1 MTAARHKAA
10 VEHVKTRRLARYAAP
25 ALAAALV
32 TSTVVGASV
41 AAIDSSP
48 QHAAAGRVSQ
58 HVTGTPADRL
68 AEREQSVSRAAR
80 RVTLE
85 ERPEAVGH
93 RFSTV
98 ALNVRT
104 EPTEKAKVVTVLDI
118 GSKVAITGET
128 KNGFA
133 EIVRD
138 RKSFW
143 VSGEFLAK
151 TKPKPEPEEV
161 EESEPGLAV
170 GNCTAAPPSG
180 VTSSAMAV
188 FNAVCPRFPTITS
201 YGGYRGDGEHSD
213 GRAIDI
219 MVSGEL
225 GWDVANYLLAN
236 ASEFGL
242 YDIIYSQRIWTAE
255 RSSEGWRP
263 MSDRGSTTAN
273 HYDHVHV
280 KVY

>member
-48 QHAAAGRVSQ
+48 QHAAAGRISQ

-93 RFSTV
+93 RFTTV

-104 EPTEKAKVVTVLDI
+104 EPSEKAKVVTVLDI
-118 GSKVAITGET
+118 ASKVAITGET

-133 EIVRD
+133 EIVRE

-151 TKPKPEPEEV
+151 KKPEPEEV
-161 EESEPGLAV
+161 VEAATEIASGT
-170 GNCTAAPPSG
+170 CTAAAPSG
-180 VTSSAMAV
+180 VTSQAMAV
-188 FNAVCPRFPTITS
+188 FNAVCPRFPSITT

-219 MVSGEL
+219 MVSGDM

-242 YDIIYSQRIWTAE
+242 YDIIYAQRIWTAE

-263 MSDRGSTTAN
+263 MSDRGSATAN